1 MNKDQE
7 FMNLVKSILLDDDLR
22 LLKAFPMFVDYK
34 RDIVYTPEIVDYFI
48 DNYLFLKE
56 EYIFKIPL
64 ESFSDEQYIRMM
76 YKAFSNERSSFHIPH
91 FYKMCEKNF
100 NVSIRAFESKFVCVL
115 PSDITTSQ
123 MKKVRSIALKKLRN
137 KNFINRVPS
146 LPDIVICNISKFFI
160 DRPNIIDRV
169 SAKNYIELTTR
180 TSYIQDVKELIYQV
194 YDVILDKFPDMI
206 IEVAESFHRTTM
218 EHYIQKHYIPNKGQE
233 QLVDEVVKHWNITKE
248 KFKKV
253 KIKHD
258 YSWESSG
265 IRLLVYLLRE
275 NGIITTAVFGNRI
288 TYYRDGFMSYHIMKI
303 YKILTDVN
311 NMQSYINNVYKRGDY
326 IEP

>member
-1 MNKDQE
+1 
-7 FMNLVKSILLDDDLR
+7 
-22 LLKAFPMFVDYK
+22 
-34 RDIVYTPEIVDYFI
+34 
-48 DNYLFLKE
+48 
-56 EYIFKIPL
+56 
-64 ESFSDEQYIRMM
+64 
-76 YKAFSNERSSFHIPH
+76 
-91 FYKMCEKNF
+91 
-100 NVSIRAFESKFVCVL
+100 
-115 PSDITTSQ
+115 
-123 MKKVRSIALKKLRN
+123 
-137 KNFINRVPS
+137 
-146 LPDIVICNISKFFI
+146 
-160 DRPNIIDRV
+160 
-169 SAKNYIELTTR
+169 
-180 TSYIQDVKELIYQV
+180 
-194 YDVILDKFPDMI
+194 MI
-206 IEVAESFHRTTM
+206 IEVAETYHRTTM